1 MNFKTSS
8 SISVQYFT
16 FILIGKFIICEIIL
30 KENMTKNKRKMH
42 IYHPSQIATTVFMLL
57 WFKLDLD
64 FINFYSGDIIKPT
77 NTSEF
82 SGIHH
87 LDKSR
92 QLGNKNKS
100 STLLRSHI

>member
-8 SISVQYFT
+8 SISVQYFIFT
-16 FILIGKFIICEIIL
+16 LVGKFIICEIIL
-30 KENMTKNKRKMH
+30 KENMLERKMDVCH
-42 IYHPSQIATTVFMLL
+42 LVQIATTVLILL

-64 FINFYSGDIIKPT
+64 FVNFYSGDIIKPT

-92 QLGNKNKS
+92 QLG
-100 STLLRSHI
+100 